1 MGSCP
6 TNSDFQHGGSQYSHT
21 LNAIASGSSAPVSA
35 ANWSAVIEP
44 VIEEVIVQDVF
55 TPLLGAGGAGIRNC
69 SAFTVE
75 AWMLQLAAP
84 LQVDPVYQALN
95 ETEEVEPTELPE
107 YEGTEGP
114 EAADAELAEAE
125 AAEVEAEEPTEEEP
139 VAKRRRSVVESDESS
154 EEDDTLRR
162 FTRDT
167 SEEKS
172 EEDG

>member
-44 VIEEVIVQDVF
+44 VIEEVIVPEVFTALLGEGGAGIQDVSP
-55 TPLLGAGGAGIRNC
+55 PLLGAGGAGIRNC

-84 LQVDPVYQALN
+84 LQVDPVYQ
-95 ETEEVEPTELPE
+95 
-107 YEGTEGP
+107 
-114 EAADAELAEAE
+114 
-125 AAEVEAEEPTEEEP
+125 
-139 VAKRRRSVVESDESS
+139 
-154 EEDDTLRR
+154 
-162 FTRDT
+162 
-167 SEEKS
+167 
-172 EEDG
+172 